1 MNNRSSDPQPWKL
14 IKQKSGPSLKVF
26 ASRIEYRLNPRNGKE
41 LECLILDSK
50 DWVNVVALTPAKETV
65 LVKQF
70 RFGSASVTIEI
81 PGGVIDAGESHA
93 DAAKRE
99 LREET
104 GYSAD
109 KWTYLGATEPN
120 PAILNNLCHH
130 WLAEDVIQKHN
141 VSPDDGEDITVITA
155 ALEEIKEA
163 VNSGRMRHA
172 LAIAGLAKVFDLRKN
187 QNIF

>member
-93 DAAKRE
+93 E
-99 LREET
+99 F
-104 GYSAD
+104 
-109 KWTYLGATEPN
+109 
-120 PAILNNLCHH
+120 I
-130 WLAEDVIQKHN
+130 
-141 VSPDDGEDITVITA
+141 SPG
-155 ALEEIKEA
+155 
-163 VNSGRMRHA
+163 
-172 LAIAGLAKVFDLRKN
+172 AIAAPAQQELTLARAPP
-187 QNIF
+187 QRGAER